1 MERRYICIY
10 IYTETEAFHPHLNSL
25 VIHCPHPNPLEI
37 KNSSPWKGSC
47 ISKPAILASKQRYY
61 KPYVS
66 TLPWNYHRTQKTVLS
81 KTVLIHIYIYI
92 CKKKHSPLYKRLFVF
107 GSGLQS
113 LAIFET
119 TSKSS
124 FQDHRFFNG
133 AFALHGGHP
142 TGLKLSNHSH
152 WGENEVWTGF
162 KTNSETCEL
171 KFCHQ
176 TQTLKS
182 ASETQAIM
190 KKQKKEWK
198 ITPRTKWAPTSY
210 KQETPLTGVI
220 TPMTHL
226 FSAIYRWYNSIY
238 LFITGRCPS
247 C

>member
-1 MERRYICIY
+1 MERK
-10 IYTETEAFHPHLNSL
+10 YTETNAFHPHLNSL

-37 KNSSPWKGSC
+37 KNSPPLERQLHLQTGNSC
-47 ISKPAILASKQRYY
+47 FQTEILQSLCKYTALKLSSNPKNGALQNSYY
-61 KPYVS
+61 V
-66 TLPWNYHRTQKTVLS
+66 
-81 KTVLIHIYIYI
+81 
-92 CKKKHSPLYKRLFVF
+92 KKHLPLYKRLFVF